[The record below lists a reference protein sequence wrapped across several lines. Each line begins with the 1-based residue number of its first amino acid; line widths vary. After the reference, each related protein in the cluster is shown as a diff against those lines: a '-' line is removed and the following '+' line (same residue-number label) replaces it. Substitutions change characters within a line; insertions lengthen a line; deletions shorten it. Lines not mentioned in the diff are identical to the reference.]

1 MTFHI
6 LLLYTEITAAVETK
20 LFSTIKKRGIFKNN
34 FLLSLEGELM
44 ILCKMSG
51 KSAKLLSGPNK
62 YYSEDLQL
70 SGQILPLIMP
80 TKDRILDKAQKYKRL
95 KKEKI

>member
-1 MTFHI
+1 MI
-6 LLLYTEITAAVETK
+6 QAY
-20 LFSTIKKRGIFKNN
+20 N

-62 YYSEDLQL
+62 YHSENLQL
-70 SGQILPLIMP
+70 SGQILPLIMS
-80 TKDRILDKAQKYKRL
+80 T
-95 KKEKI
+95 KEKNFR

>member
-6 LLLYTEITAAVETK
+6 LILYIEITAAVETK
-20 LFSTIKKRGIFKNN
+20 LFSAIKKLGTFKNN

-62 YYSEDLQL
+62 YNSENLQL
-70 SGQILPLIMP
+70 SGQILPLIMS
-80 TKDRILDKAQKYKRL
+80 TKDKNFR
-95 KKEKI
+95 